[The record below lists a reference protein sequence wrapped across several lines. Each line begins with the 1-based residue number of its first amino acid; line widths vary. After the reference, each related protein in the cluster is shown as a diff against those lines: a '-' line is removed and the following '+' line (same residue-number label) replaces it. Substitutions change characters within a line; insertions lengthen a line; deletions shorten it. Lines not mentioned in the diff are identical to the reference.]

1 MPIFNT
7 LQGEWLT
14 YLASISLIQ
23 EVTTRDGNSQNTN
36 TLISI
41 LILVKLLPN
50 VLFLPIGGILADSY
64 DRRKIQIVLD
74 LCSSCVVVVFLLSL
88 SSESIFLC
96 LVANFLIETSSGLY
110 IPSNQA
116 MLPQLFGGEDNN
128 NSNSEKNDE
137 LKKATVLYGMVWSVM
152 AAFGSSLGGI
162 LVASFGMKGC
172 FVIDSITYLIS
183 AAILRF
189 GVQGNYNASPLQR
202 PLEAEEKEKDDP
214 IDDSLSPSSSFSS
227 SSYYSATSE
236 NVSLIEE
243 QIKTGEEIPSIDL
256 HYDPNDSGG
265 GSGGMVLFVRGLKF
279 LFLQEPLVGA
289 CTLLKGSAALTYGA
303 VDVLNVSFSSRRSE
317 SDPSKTSL
325 KLGLLFGCV
334 GVGCILGSFITD
346 ALSDLSFPRR
356 IVRVCLS
363 GFSCMFVAMFWMAAT
378 PDLFA
383 SLCLSTVIRSIGSAI
398 VWINST
404 LLIQK
409 FTPEALLGRVS
420 SFDSGV
426 ALFAEA
432 LSALGGGMLMDQK
445 GLSAEE
451 LMLVLAGIAV
461 CFFFFWS
468 PLAFRF

>member
-1 MPIFNT
+1 MQLFNT
-7 LQGEWLT
+7 QQGEWLT

-50 VLFLPIGGILADSY
+50 VFFLPIGGILADSY
-64 DRRKIQIVLD
+64 DRRRIQIALD
-74 LCSSCVVVVFLLSL
+74 LCSSCVVVVFLWSL

-116 MLPQLFGGEDNN
+116 MLPQLFGGGDNN
-128 NSNSEKNDE
+128 NNNSEKDDE
-137 LKKATVLYGMVWSVM
+137 LKKATVLYGVVWSLM

-189 GVQGNYNASPLQR
+189 GVQGNYNAYTTQTPI
-202 PLEAEEKEKDDP
+202 EAEAEVEKPDDP
-214 IDDSLSPSSSFSS
+214 IEIALSSSSSSS
-227 SSYYSATSE
+227 SSYYSTTSE

-243 QIKTGEEIPSIDL
+243 QIKIGEEIPLIDL
-256 HYDPNDSGG
+256 NYDSGG
-265 GSGGMVLFVRGLKF
+265 GTGGMMLFVRGLKF

-303 VDVLNVSFSSRRSE
+303 VDVLNVSFSSRGSE

-334 GVGCILGSFITD
+334 GVGCIFGSFITD

-356 IVRVCLS
+356 IVRVCLG

-378 PDLFA
+378 PDIFA
-383 SLCLSTVIRSIGSAI
+383 SLCFSTVIRSIGSAI
-398 VWINST
+398 IWINST

-409 FTPEALLGRVS
+409 FTPDALLGRVS

-451 LMLVLAGIAV
+451 LSLILAGIAL